1 MMGWEMMGGW
11 GWLSALIA
19 IALVVLIVVA
29 LLWLVRALGEGPRS
43 TSSKRGAIDE
53 LQLRYARGE
62 VDRETY
68 LAIRRDLE
76 ADGD

>member
-1 MMGWEMMGGW
+1 MGWDMMGGW

-19 IALVVLIVVA
+19 TALVVLIVVA
-29 LLWLVRALGEGPRS
+29 LVWLVRAVGEGWPSR
-43 TSSKRGAIDE
+43 SSKRGAIEE
-53 LQLRYARGE
+53 LDLRYARGE

-76 ADGD
+76 ADGN